1 MSEANPVAS
10 RQAPRGDQTNPSTSI
25 GGRATS
31 QVVIVGGGVIGS
43 SIAYFLRASDPSV
56 SVTVIERDPTYARS
70 SSALSAASIR
80 QQFSTPLSIQMSL
93 FGIDFLRSI
102 GERLEIDGVKPSIDL
117 HEGGYLFLATPAGE
131 TTLRENHALQRSLGA
146 DISLLDNAG
155 LQTRFPWLNTEDL
168 VAGAYGESGEG
179 WFDGYGL
186 VQALRKKAQALGAR
200 YVADEV
206 KEIKRDGTRVTEVIT
221 AGGQTYACDVVVNAA
236 GAWSRKVA
244 QMVGIDIPV
253 FARRR
258 SIFNVSSPARLE
270 RCPLLIDPTG
280 VYFRPEGKSFICGT
294 SPSADNDPDDLPLDE
309 VDHAL
314 FDEVIWPTLA
324 HRVPQFEA
332 LRVQNCWS
340 GYYEYN
346 VLDQNA
352 IIGHHP
358 EVDNCI
364 FANGFSGHGLQQG
377 PATGRGVSELILHGR
392 YTSLDLSS
400 LSFERVLENRPIVEK
415 NVV

>member
-1 MSEANPVAS
+1 VSS
-10 RQAPRGDQTNPSTSI
+10 K
-25 GGRATS
+25 
-31 QVVIVGGGVIGS
+31 VVIVGGGVIGS
-43 SIAYFLRASDPSV
+43 SIAYFLRLSDPTV
-56 SVTVIERDPTYARS
+56 GVTVIERDPTYARS

-93 FGIDFLRSI
+93 FGIEFLRSI
-102 GERLEIDGVKPSIDL
+102 GERLEVDGTRPSVDL
-117 HEGGYLFLATPAGE
+117 REGGYLFLATSAGE
-131 TTLRENHALQRSLGA
+131 STLRENHALQKSLGA
-146 DISLLDNAG
+146 DISLLDKTT
-155 LQTRFPWLNTEDL
+155 LQARFPWLNTDDL

-200 YVADEV
+200 YVAADV
-206 KEIKRDGTRVTEVIT
+206 TAVQRDGKRVTHVQT
-221 AGGQTYACDVVVNAA
+221 ANGETYACDAVVNAA
-236 GAWSRKVA
+236 GAWSRRVA
-244 QMVGIDIPV
+244 QMVGIDLPV
-253 FARRR
+253 YARRR

-270 RCPLLIDPTG
+270 RCPLLIDPSG
-280 VYFRPEGKSFICGT
+280 VYFRPEGNAYICGT
-294 SPSADNDPDDLPLDE
+294 SPAADRDPDDLPLDE

-314 FDEVIWPTLA
+314 FDDVIWPTLA

-352 IIGHHP
+352 IIGYHP
-358 EVDNCI
+358 DVDNCI

-377 PATGRGVSELILHGR
+377 PATGRGISELILHGR
-392 YTSLDLSS
+392 YTTLDLGS
-400 LSFERVLENRPIVEK
+400 LSFARVLDNRPIVEK

>member
-1 MSEANPVAS
+1 MSS
-10 RQAPRGDQTNPSTSI
+10 K
-25 GGRATS
+25 
-31 QVVIVGGGVIGS
+31 VVIVGGGVIGS
-43 SIAYFLRASDPSV
+43 SIAYFLRLADPSV

-93 FGIDFLRSI
+93 FGIEFLRSI
-102 GERLEIDGVKPSIDL
+102 GERLQIDGAKPSIDL
-117 HEGGYLFLATPAGE
+117 HEGGYLFLATAAGE
-131 TTLRENHALQRSLGA
+131 ATLRENHALQTSFGA
-146 DISLLDNAG
+146 DISLLAKDA
-155 LQTRFPWLNTEDL
+155 LQARFPWLNTEDL
-168 VAGAYGESGEG
+168 VAGCYGESGEG

-186 VQALRKKAQALGAR
+186 VQGLRKKAQALGAR
-200 YVADEV
+200 YIAADVAALH
-206 KEIKRDGTRVTEVIT
+206 RDGQHVTQV
-221 AGGQTYACDVVVNAA
+221 QTTNGEAYPCDFVVNAA

-244 QMVGIDIPV
+244 QMAGIDLPV

-258 SIFNVSSPARLE
+258 SIFNVKSPARLDH
-270 RCPLLIDPTG
+270 CPLLIDPSG
-280 VYFRPEGKSFICGT
+280 VYFRPEGTSFICGT

-314 FDEVIWPTLA
+314 FDDVIWPTLA

-352 IIGHHP
+352 IIGFHP
-358 EVDNCI
+358 DVDNCI

-377 PATGRGVSELILHGR
+377 PATGRGISELILHGR
-392 YTSLDLSS
+392 YTTLDLSS
-400 LSFERVLENRPIVEK
+400 LSFTRVLENRPIVEK

>member
-1 MSEANPVAS
+1 VSS
-10 RQAPRGDQTNPSTSI
+10 K
-25 GGRATS
+25 
-31 QVVIVGGGVIGS
+31 VVIVGGGVIGS
-43 SIAYFLRASDPSV
+43 SIAYFLRLSDPTV

-93 FGIDFLRSI
+93 FGIEFLRSI
-102 GERLEIDGVKPSIDL
+102 GERLEVDGTRPSIDL
-117 HEGGYLFLATPAGE
+117 HEGGYLFLATPAGAA
-131 TTLRENHALQRSLGA
+131 TLRENHALQKRLGA
-146 DISLLDNAG
+146 DISLLDSHG
-155 LQTRFPWLNTEDL
+155 LQTHFPWLNTDDL

-186 VQALRKKAQALGAR
+186 VQALRKKAQSLGAR
-200 YVADEV
+200 YVAADV
-206 KEIKRDGTRVTEVIT
+206 TALHRDGQHVTQVRT
-221 AGGQTYACDVVVNAA
+221 ADGESHACDVVVNAA

-244 QMVGIDIPV
+244 QMIGIDLPV
-253 FARRR
+253 YARRR
-258 SIFNVSSPARLE
+258 SIFNVTSPARLE
-270 RCPLLIDPTG
+270 RCPLLIDPSG
-280 VYFRPEGKSFICGT
+280 VYFRPEGNSYICGT
-294 SPSADNDPDDLPLDE
+294 SPSPDNDPDDLPLDE

-314 FDEVIWPTLA
+314 FDDVIWPTLA
-324 HRVPQFEA
+324 NRVPQFEA

-352 IIGHHP
+352 IIGRHP
-358 EVDNCI
+358 DIDNCI

-392 YTSLDLSS
+392 YTTLDLSA
-400 LSFERVLENRPIVEK
+400 LSFARVLENRPIIER

>member
-1 MSEANPVAS
+1 MSAK
-10 RQAPRGDQTNPSTSI
+10 
-25 GGRATS
+25 
-31 QVVIVGGGVIGS
+31 VVIVGGGVIGS
-43 SIAYFLRASDPSV
+43 SIAYFLRLSDPTV
-56 SVTVIERDPTYARS
+56 GVTVIERDPTYARS

-93 FGIDFLRSI
+93 FGIEFLRSI
-102 GERLEIDGVKPSIDL
+102 GERLEVNGAQPSIDL

-131 TTLRENHALQRSLGA
+131 ATLRENHALQKSLGA
-146 DISLLDNAG
+146 DISLLDAAA

-168 VAGAYGESGEG
+168 VAAAYGESGEG

-200 YVADEV
+200 YVADDV
-206 KEIKRDGTRVTEVIT
+206 TAIDRDGKRVTQVRT
-221 AGGQTYACDVVVNAA
+221 ASGEIYPCDVVVNAA
-236 GAWSRKVA
+236 GAWSRRVA
-244 QMVGIDIPV
+244 EMVGIDIPV

-258 SIFNVSSPARLE
+258 SIFNVTSPGQLE
-270 RCPLLIDPTG
+270 RCPLLIDPSG
-280 VYFRPEGKSFICGT
+280 VYFRPEGRSFICGT
-294 SPSADNDPDDLPLDE
+294 SPSPENDPDDLPLDE

-314 FDEVIWPTLA
+314 FDDVIWPTLA

-352 IIGHHP
+352 IIGYHP
-358 EVDNCI
+358 DVDNCI

-377 PATGRGVSELILHGR
+377 PATGRGISELILHGR
-392 YTSLDLSS
+392 YTSLDLGS
-400 LSFERVLENRPIVEK
+400 LSFARVLENRPIVEK

>member
-1 MSEANPVAS
+1 MSS
-10 RQAPRGDQTNPSTSI
+10 K
-25 GGRATS
+25 
-31 QVVIVGGGVIGS
+31 VVIVGGGVIGS
-43 SIAYFLRASDPSV
+43 SIAYFLRLSDPTV
-56 SVTVIERDPTYARS
+56 GVTVIERDPTYARS

-93 FGIDFLRSI
+93 FGIEFLRSI
-102 GERLEIDGVKPSIDL
+102 GERLEVGGTRPSIDL
-117 HEGGYLFLATPAGE
+117 HEGGYLFLATTAGE
-131 TTLRENHALQRSLGA
+131 ATLRENHALQKSLGA
-146 DISLLDNAG
+146 NISLLDTHD
-155 LQTRFPWLNTEDL
+155 LQTRFPWLNTDDL

-200 YVADEV
+200 YVAADV
-206 KEIKRDGTRVTEVIT
+206 TALCRDGNRVTQVQT
-221 AGGQTYACDVVVNAA
+221 ADGEAYACDVVVNAA

-244 QMVGIDIPV
+244 QMIGIDLPV
-253 FARRR
+253 YARRR
-258 SIFNVSSPARLE
+258 SIFNVTSPAKLE
-270 RCPLLIDPTG
+270 RCPLLIDPSG
-280 VYFRPEGKSFICGT
+280 VYFRPEGNSYICGT

-324 HRVPQFEA
+324 NRVPQFEA

-358 EVDNCI
+358 EVENCI

-377 PATGRGVSELILHGR
+377 PATGRGISELILHGR
-392 YTSLDLSS
+392 YATLDLSS
-400 LSFERVLENRPIVEK
+400 LSFVRVLDNRPIVER

>member
-1 MSEANPVAS
+1 MSAK
-10 RQAPRGDQTNPSTSI
+10 
-25 GGRATS
+25 
-31 QVVIVGGGVIGS
+31 VVIVGGGVIGS
-43 SIAYFLRASDPSV
+43 SVAYFLRAADPTV

-93 FGIDFLRSI
+93 FGIEFLRSI
-102 GERLEIDGVKPSIDL
+102 GERLEVDGVQPSIDL
-117 HEGGYLFLATPAGE
+117 HEGGYLFLATPAGLD
-131 TTLRENHALQRSLGA
+131 TLRENHALQKRLGA
-146 DISLLDNAG
+146 DISLLDRAQ
-155 LQTRFPWLNTEDL
+155 LDERFAWLNTEDL
-168 VAGAYGESGEG
+168 VAGAFGESGEG

-200 YVADEV
+200 YVPSDV
-206 KEIKRDGTRVTEVIT
+206 TGLVRDGRRVTHVVDANGESY
-221 AGGQTYACDVVVNAA
+221 GCDVVVNAA
-236 GAWSRKVA
+236 GAWGRRIA
-244 QMVGIDIPV
+244 AMLGIDIPV

-258 SIFNVSSPARLE
+258 SIFNVSSPAQLE
-270 RCPLLIDPTG
+270 RCPLLVDPTG
-280 VYFRPEGKSFICGT
+280 VYFRPEGRTYICGT
-294 SPSADNDPDDLPLDE
+294 SPSPDNDPDDLPLDE

-332 LRVQNCWS
+332 LRVENCWS

-346 VLDQNA
+346 VFDHNA
-352 IIGHHP
+352 IIGAHP
-358 EVDNCI
+358 DIDNCI

-377 PATGRGVSELILHGR
+377 PATGRGVSELILYGR
-392 YTSLDLSS
+392 YTTLDLSA
-400 LSFERVLENRPIVEK
+400 LGFARVLENRPFVEK

>member
-1 MSEANPVAS
+1 MDS
-10 RQAPRGDQTNPSTSI
+10 R
-25 GGRATS
+25 
-31 QVVIVGGGVIGS
+31 VVVVGGGVIGS
-43 SIAYFLRASDPSV
+43 SIAYFLRASDPTV

-93 FGIDFLRSI
+93 YGIEFLRSI
-102 GERLEIDGVKPSIDL
+102 GELLDIDGAKPSIDL
-117 HEGGYLFLATPAGE
+117 HEGGYLFLATPAGVG
-131 TTLRENHALQRSLGA
+131 TLRENHALQQSLGA
-146 DISLLDNAG
+146 DISLLDREA
-155 LQTRFPWLNTEDL
+155 LQARFPWLNTDDL
-168 VAGAYGESGEG
+168 AAGTYGESGEG

-200 YVADEV
+200 YVAAEV
-206 KEIKRDGTRVTEVIT
+206 SAMHRTGRRVTEVI
-221 AGGQTYACDVVVNAA
+221 ASNGETYACDVVVDAA
-236 GAWSRKVA
+236 GAWSRTVA
-244 QMVGIDIPV
+244 AMVCVDIPV

-258 SIFNVSSPARLE
+258 SIFNVSSPAQLAH
-270 RCPLLIDPTG
+270 CPLLIDPSG

-294 SPSADNDPDDLPLDE
+294 SPAADNDPDDLPLDE

-314 FDEVIWPTLA
+314 FDDVIWPTLA

-346 VLDQNA
+346 VFDQNA

-358 EVDNCI
+358 DVDNCI

-377 PATGRGVSELILHGR
+377 PATGRGISELILHGR
-392 YTSLDLSS
+392 YTTLDLSS
-400 LSFERVLENRPIVEK
+400 LGFARVLENRPIVEK

>member
-1 MSEANPVAS
+1 
-10 RQAPRGDQTNPSTSI
+10 
-25 GGRATS
+25 
-31 QVVIVGGGVIGS
+31 
-43 SIAYFLRASDPSV
+43 
-56 SVTVIERDPTYARS
+56 
-70 SSALSAASIR
+70 LSAASIR

-93 FGIDFLRSI
+93 FGIEFLRSI
-102 GERLEIDGVKPSIDL
+102 GERLEIDGAKPSIDL

-131 TTLRENHALQRSLGA
+131 TTLRENHALQKSLGA
-146 DISLLDNAG
+146 DISLLDKGA
-155 LQTRFPWLNTEDL
+155 LQARFPWLNTEDL
-168 VAGAYGESGEG
+168 IAGAFGESGEG

-200 YVADEV
+200 YIAADV
-206 KEIKRDGTRVTEVIT
+206 TALHRDGRHVTQVQTAKGEV
-221 AGGQTYACDVVVNAA
+221 YACDFVVNAA
-236 GAWSRKVA
+236 GAWSRKIA
-244 QMVGIDIPV
+244 QMAGIELPV

-258 SIFNVSSPARLE
+258 SIFNVTSPARLE
-270 RCPLLIDPTG
+270 QCPLLIDPSG

-314 FDEVIWPTLA
+314 FDDVIWPALA

-358 EVDNCI
+358 DVDNCI

-377 PATGRGVSELILHGR
+377 PATGRGISELILHGR
-392 YTSLDLSS
+392 YTTLDLGS
-400 LSFERVLENRPIVEK
+400 LSFTRVLENRPIVEK

>member
-1 MSEANPVAS
+1 VSSE
-10 RQAPRGDQTNPSTSI
+10 
-25 GGRATS
+25 
-31 QVVIVGGGVIGS
+31 VVVVGGGVIGS
-43 SIAYFLRASDPSV
+43 SIAYFLRLSDPTV

-93 FGIDFLRSI
+93 FGIEFLRSI
-102 GERLEIDGVKPSIDL
+102 GERLEVDGTRPSIDL

-131 TTLRENHALQRSLGA
+131 PTLRENHALQKRLGA
-146 DISLLDNAG
+146 DISLLDKNA
-155 LQTRFPWLNTEDL
+155 LQARFPWLNTEDL

-200 YVADEV
+200 YLAADV
-206 KEIKRDGTRVTEVIT
+206 TALQRDGQRIT
-221 AGGQTYACDVVVNAA
+221 HVQTADGESYACDVVVNAA
-236 GAWSRKVA
+236 GAWSRRVA
-244 QMVGIDIPV
+244 QMVGIDLPV
-253 FARRR
+253 YARRR
-258 SIFNVSSPARLE
+258 SIFNVTSPARLE
-270 RCPLLIDPTG
+270 RCPLLIDPSG
-280 VYFRPEGKSFICGT
+280 VYFRPEGNSFICGT
-294 SPSADNDPDDLPLDE
+294 SPAADRDPDDLPLDE

-314 FDEVIWPTLA
+314 FDDVIWPTLA

-352 IIGHHP
+352 IIGYHP
-358 EVDNCI
+358 DVANCI

-392 YTSLDLSS
+392 YTTLDLGS
-400 LSFERVLENRPIVEK
+400 LSFARVIENRPIVEK

>member
-1 MSEANPVAS
+1 VSS
-10 RQAPRGDQTNPSTSI
+10 K
-25 GGRATS
+25 
-31 QVVIVGGGVIGS
+31 VVIVGGGVIGS
-43 SIAYFLRASDPSV
+43 SIAYFLRLSDPTV
-56 SVTVIERDPTYARS
+56 GVTVIERDPTYARS

-102 GERLEIDGVKPSIDL
+102 GERLEVDGTRPSIDL
-117 HEGGYLFLATPAGE
+117 HEGGYLFLSTPAGE
-131 TTLRENHALQRSLGA
+131 ATLRENHALQKSLGA
-146 DISLLDNAG
+146 DISLLDTHA
-155 LQTRFPWLNTEDL
+155 LQTRFPWLNTDDL
-168 VAGAYGESGEG
+168 VAGAFGESGEG

-200 YVADEV
+200 YVAADV
-206 KEIKRDGTRVTEVIT
+206 TALHRDSNRVTQVQT
-221 AGGQTYACDVVVNAA
+221 ADGEIYACDVVVNAA

-244 QMVGIDIPV
+244 QMIGIDLPV
-253 FARRR
+253 YARRR
-258 SIFNVSSPARLE
+258 SIFNVTSPAKLE
-270 RCPLLIDPTG
+270 RCPLLIDPSG
-280 VYFRPEGKSFICGT
+280 VYFRPEGSSYICGT

-314 FDEVIWPTLA
+314 FDDVIWPTLA
-324 HRVPQFEA
+324 NRVPQFEA

-358 EVDNCI
+358 DVDNCI

-377 PATGRGVSELILHGR
+377 PATGRGISELILHGR
-392 YTSLDLSS
+392 YATLDLGS
-400 LSFERVLENRPIVEK
+400 LSFARVLENRPIIEK

>member
-1 MSEANPVAS
+1 MSS
-10 RQAPRGDQTNPSTSI
+10 K
-25 GGRATS
+25 
-31 QVVIVGGGVIGS
+31 VVIVGGGVIGS
-43 SIAYFLRASDPSV
+43 SIAYFLRLTDPSV
-56 SVTVIERDPTYARS
+56 NVTVIERDPTYARS

-93 FGIDFLRSI
+93 FGIEFLRAI
-102 GERLEIDGVKPSIDL
+102 GERLEIDGAKPSIDL

-131 TTLRENHALQRSLGA
+131 ATLRENHALQKRLGA
-146 DISLLDNAG
+146 DISLLDKDA
-155 LQTRFPWLNTEDL
+155 LQARLPWLNTEDL
-168 VAGAYGESGEG
+168 IAGAYGESGEG

-200 YVADEV
+200 YIAADV
-206 KEIKRDGTRVTEVIT
+206 TALHRDGKHVTQVQT
-221 AGGQTYACDVVVNAA
+221 ANGERYACDVVVNAA
-236 GAWSRKVA
+236 GAWSRNVA
-244 QMVGIDIPV
+244 QMAGIDLPV

-258 SIFNVSSPARLE
+258 SIFNVTSPARLE
-270 RCPLLIDPTG
+270 QCPLLIDPSG
-280 VYFRPEGKSFICGT
+280 VYFRPEGNAFICGT
-294 SPSADNDPDDLPLDE
+294 SPSADNDPDDLPLDQ

-314 FDEVIWPTLA
+314 FDDVIWPTLA

-352 IIGHHP
+352 IIGYHP
-358 EVDNCI
+358 DVDNCI

-377 PATGRGVSELILHGR
+377 PATGRGISELILHGR
-392 YTSLDLSS
+392 YTTLDLGS
-400 LSFERVLENRPIVEK
+400 LGFTRVLENRPIVEK

>member
-1 MSEANPVAS
+1 MSS
-10 RQAPRGDQTNPSTSI
+10 K
-25 GGRATS
+25 
-31 QVVIVGGGVIGS
+31 VVIVGGGVIGS
-43 SIAYFLRASDPSV
+43 SIAYFLRLSDPTV
-56 SVTVIERDPTYARS
+56 GVTVIERDPTYARS

-93 FGIDFLRSI
+93 FGIEFLRSI
-102 GERLEIDGVKPSIDL
+102 GERLEVDGTRPSVDL
-117 HEGGYLFLATPAGE
+117 REGGYLFLATSAGE
-131 TTLRENHALQRSLGA
+131 STLRENHALQKSLGA
-146 DISLLDNAG
+146 DISLLDKTT
-155 LQTRFPWLNTEDL
+155 LQARFPWLNTDDL

-200 YVADEV
+200 YVAADV
-206 KEIKRDGTRVTEVIT
+206 TAVQRDGKRVTHVQT
-221 AGGQTYACDVVVNAA
+221 ANGETYACDAVVNAA
-236 GAWSRKVA
+236 GAWSRRVA
-244 QMVGIDIPV
+244 QMVGIDLPV
-253 FARRR
+253 YARRR

-270 RCPLLIDPTG
+270 RCPLLIDPSG
-280 VYFRPEGKSFICGT
+280 VYFRPEGNAYICGT
-294 SPSADNDPDDLPLDE
+294 SPAADRDPDDLPLDE

-314 FDEVIWPTLA
+314 FDDVIWPTLA

-352 IIGHHP
+352 IIGYHP
-358 EVDNCI
+358 DVDNCI

-377 PATGRGVSELILHGR
+377 PATGRGISELILHGR
-392 YTSLDLSS
+392 YTTLDLGS
-400 LSFERVLENRPIVEK
+400 LSFARVLDNRPIVEK